1 IDKKHL
7 LSLEVSQEFEAPQT
21 EMEVQLAKI
30 WSKVLNVELAEIGRQ
45 SSFFELGGDSI
56 SAIQLLTAA
65 KDIGLTL
72 SVANIFKRPTLNLM
86 AKTENT
92 LAGRP
97 IANVSASAEIYEE
110 VEFKYLIQHE
120 EIEDIYPVT
129 PLQAGLLSNSLQN
142 PSSYVY
148 QLKWI
153 LDFEIE
159 HSRLE
164 SAFDSLTNAFDIFRT
179 RFLVTSGG
187 MFQVL
192 QKNVKT
198 EIYPIND
205 MEEYCSWDLRRGFTV
220 DDSTWFRVGL
230 GSPETGKSYL
240 VWTMHHVLYDGWCL
254 NHILNSLFSAYNGN
268 SIAPSVPFKRAIEY
282 IESCDKEETRAFW
295 SNYLKN

>member
-1 IDKKHL
+1 ML
-7 LSLEVSQEFEAPQT
+7 G
-21 EMEVQLAKI
+21 KI
-30 WSKVLNVELAEIGRQ
+30 I
-45 SSFFELGGDSI
+45 
-56 SAIQLLTAA
+56 T
-65 KDIGLTL
+65 
-72 SVANIFKRPTLNLM
+72 
-86 AKTENT
+86 NT
-92 LAGRP
+92 
-97 IANVSASAEIYEE
+97 SAEIYEE

-295 SNYLKN
+295 SNYLKNVPMDEGFYQKVQPSEIVPAPLDFKASSSLGKVQSAANMNKSTLATLVKAAWALTLKTYQQKDTVIFGSVLSGRELPIPGVER